1 MRRTGKTITMY
12 EGMIPSLLKGIE
24 TFIVG
29 EKVDIQ
35 QMKNY
40 FHEFYGMNIVCEP
53 VFTSHYFPQREMYT
67 EYGLVQQITK
77 YKPTIIGY
85 KIFKTWKSIKTSYL

>member
-29 EKVDIQ
+29 EKVDIK
-35 QMKNY
+35 QMKNFLCTIY
-40 FHEFYGMNIVCEP
+40 YQEAN
-53 VFTSHYFPQREMYT
+53 FP
-67 EYGLVQQITK
+67 I
-77 YKPTIIGY
+77 
-85 KIFKTWKSIKTSYL
+85 

>member
-1 MRRTGKTITMY
+1 MRRTGKTMVMY

-29 EKVDIQ
+29 EKVDIK

-40 FHEFYGMNIVCEP
+40 FHEFYGINIVCEP
-53 VFTSHYFPQREMYT
+53 VFASHYFPKREMYS
-67 EYGLVQQITK
+67 EDGLVKQVIK
-77 YKPTIIGY
+77 YEPTITGY
-85 KIFKTWKSIKTSYL
+85 KIFKV

>member
-12 EGMIPSLLKGIE
+12 EEMIPSLLSGLE

-29 EKVDIQ
+29 EKLDTK

-40 FHEFYGMNIVCEP
+40 FHEFYGINIVCEP
-53 VFTSHYFPQREMYT
+53 VFASHYFPQREMYS
-67 EYGLVQQITK
+67 EDGLVKQITK
-77 YKPTIIGY
+77 YEPTIIGY
-85 KIFKTWKSIKTSYL
+85 IIFKI